1 MADRH
6 GYLFFDTGVLYR
18 ALALKA
24 IEKNV
29 DPKDE
34 EALANIASSMKVSVL
49 PSPATSHSMYKVIVD
64 GSDVTD
70 RLRSSEVE
78 NIVSIVSA
86 HPKVRQSLLE
96 HQRRIA
102 KSGPSVVVGR
112 DIGTVVLPDAQ
123 LKIYLDATPEE
134 RANRRYRELLSRGV
148 NTTYE
153 QVLTDIHRRD
163 KLDSSRAASPLR
175 VPKDAV
181 VIDTTGKNIQ
191 EVLAEVEHWM

>member
-1 MADRH
+1 LADRY

-29 DPKDE
+29 DPTDE
-34 EALANIASSMKVSVL
+34 ESLANIASSMRVDVL

-123 LKIYLDATPEE
+123 LKIYLDAAPEE

-153 QVLTDIHRRD
+153 QVLMDIHRRD